1 MKFSLKKEDKIV
13 KKEEEEKEEKE
24 FINLNITIEK
34 EKVDKTPRVVNIK
47 SGEYYDIVVGRES
60 IFGNPYLAGVHGT
73 RDEVIDKFE
82 EYLLKNEELMNEVK
96 TKLKG
101 KVLACSCS
109 PLRCHGDVLLK
120 YANPELVNKIKFKK

>member
-1 MKFSLKKEDKIV
+1 MKFGLKKEDKIS
-13 KKEEEEKEEKE
+13 KKEPEKKD
-24 FINLNITIEK
+24 FIKLNVTIEE

-47 SGEYYDIVVGRES
+47 SGEYYDIVIGRES
-60 IFGNPYLAGVHGT
+60 IFGNPFVVGVHGT

-82 EYLLKNEELMNEVK
+82 EYLLQNHELMNEVR

-120 YANPELVNKIKFKK
+120 YANPELVNKTKLKR

>member
-1 MKFSLKKEDKIV
+1 V
-13 KKEEEEKEEKE
+13 
-24 FINLNITIEK
+24 TIEE

-47 SGEYYDIVVGRES
+47 SGEYYDIIIGRES
-60 IFGNPYLAGVHGT
+60 IFGNPFIVGVHGN

-82 EYLLKNEELMNEVK
+82 EYLLQNQELMNEVK

-120 YANPELVNKIKFKK
+120 YANPELFNKMKPKR

>member
-1 MKFSLKKEDKIV
+1 MKFGLKKEDRIS
-13 KKEEEEKEEKE
+13 KKEPEKKD
-24 FINLNITIEK
+24 FIHLNVTIEE

-47 SGEYYDIVVGRES
+47 SGEYYDIVIGRES
-60 IFGNPYLAGVHGT
+60 IFGNPFIVGIHGS

-82 EYLLKNEELMNEVK
+82 EYLLQNNELMDEVR

-120 YANPELVNKIKFKK
+120 YANPELVNKTKLKR

>member
-1 MKFSLKKEDKIV
+1 MKFGLKKEDKIT
-13 KKEEEEKEEKE
+13 KKEIEKKE
-24 FINLNITIEK
+24 VLELQISIEK

-47 SGEYYDIVVGRES
+47 SGEYYDVIVGRET
-60 IFGNPYLAGVHGT
+60 IFGNPFISGIHGS

-82 EYLLKNEELMNEVK
+82 EYLLNNPELMNEVQL
-96 TKLKG
+96 KLKG

-120 YANPELVNKIKFKK
+120 YANPELFNKNKPKI

>member
-1 MKFSLKKEDKIV
+1 MKFGLKKEDKIS
-13 KKEEEEKEEKE
+13 KKEPEKKD
-24 FINLNITIEK
+24 FIQLNLTIEE

-47 SGEYYDIVVGRES
+47 SGEYYDIIIGRES
-60 IFGNPYLAGVHGT
+60 IFGNPFIVGVHGS

-82 EYLLKNEELMNEVK
+82 EYLLKNNELMDEVK

-120 YANPELVNKIKFKK
+120 YANPELVNKTKLKR

>member
-1 MKFSLKKEDKIV
+1 MKFGLKKEDKIS
-13 KKEEEEKEEKE
+13 KKEPEKKD
-24 FINLNITIEK
+24 FIKLNVTIEE

-47 SGEYYDIVVGRES
+47 SGEYYDIVIGRES
-60 IFGNPYLAGVHGT
+60 IFGNPFVVGVHGT

-82 EYLLKNEELMNEVK
+82 EYLLQNHELMNEVR

-101 KVLACSCS
+101 KILACSCS

-120 YANPELVNKIKFKK
+120 YANPELVNKTKLKI

>member
-1 MKFSLKKEDKIV
+1 MKFGLKKEDKISKKEPEKEEFIALNV
-13 KKEEEEKEEKE
+13 TIKEEE
-24 FINLNITIEK
+24 
-34 EKVDKTPRVVNIK
+34 VDKTPRVVNIK
-47 SGEYYDIVVGRES
+47 SGEYYDIIIGRES
-60 IFGNPYLAGVHGT
+60 IFGNPFIVGVHGT

-82 EYLLKNEELMNEVK
+82 EYLLQNFELMNEVK

-120 YANPELVNKIKFKK
+120 YANPELFNKIKPKI